1 MSRLNFSNFIVS
13 LWLHERLFCSY
24 ESMLTYVKAIG
35 HGSVISKLVQQK
47 KRFITYEG
55 GGGKG
60 RKEETRTDK
69 CG

>member
-1 MSRLNFSNFIVS
+1 
-13 LWLHERLFCSY
+13 
-24 ESMLTYVKAIG
+24 MLTYVKATG

-60 RKEETRTDK
+60 RGEGEKGGRRKREQTNVAK
-69 CG
+69 Y